1 MVEVVFHQAHF
12 FRRIVDSLKGLVEEI
27 TFECDSNGMNLQ
39 AMDVSHVSL
48 ISIELPESC
57 FDTYKC
63 RDNINLSFSVETLG
77 KVLKSAATND
87 GLTIR
92 SEKSQEDI
100 EIQLTSPSDDRITKF
115 KLKPID
121 VETEAVSIP
130 DHTYRAKLTFS
141 SNAFNKLVKSLSE
154 IDDSVVIRC
163 NEGSI
168 TFSVASPS
176 LNSSTTFT
184 SGGTAEDPTEEIE
197 IDVSEECK
205 VSYALRYLKVISGSS
220 ALANRVTL
228 CFSPHFPLLVEYS
241 MNEGGFVRFYL
252 APKVEEAESDDD
264 EI

>member
-1 MVEVVFHQAHF
+1 MVEIVFHQAHF

-48 ISIELPESC
+48 ISIDLPESC
-57 FDTYKC
+57 FETYSC
-63 RDNINLSFSVETLG
+63 EGGLSLSFNVETLV
-77 KVLKSAATND
+77 KVLKSAGSND
-87 GLTIR
+87 VLTIR
-92 SEKSQEDI
+92 TEKEKEDI
-100 EIQLTSPSDDRITKF
+100 EIQLAAPTDDKITKF

-121 VETEAVSIP
+121 VDADAVSIP
-130 DHTYRAKLTFS
+130 EHTYRAKLTFS
-141 SNAFNKLVKSLSE
+141 SNALSKLVKSLAE
-154 IDDSVVIRC
+154 VDDSVVVRC
-163 NEGSI
+163 NEGSV
-168 TFSVASPS
+168 TFSVSASTF
-176 LNSSTTFT
+176 NSSTTFT
-184 SGGTAEDPTEEIE
+184 SGGPAENADEEIE

-228 CFSPHFPLLVEYS
+228 CFSPHFPLLVEYD

-252 APKVEEAESDDD
+252 APKVEDSGSED